1 MADGGYDSTMH
12 SPTDELLAYLERN
25 RATLQVAVESVP
37 ASQQQTRPAPD
48 RWSTAEVLE
57 HLAIVEKRI
66 AGRLSDAL
74 AAAKASAA
82 DRSND
87 IAPFDERFA
96 RVLRNRGRRV
106 TASEASQP
114 TGTLDAAAAWSKL
127 EAVRK
132 SVIDLIHQ
140 SDGLALAD
148 PLAPHPVFGA
158 LTFRQWVVFLGGH
171 DARHADQIR
180 EISEAVSQ

>member
-1 MADGGYDSTMH
+1 MH
-12 SPTDELLAYLERN
+12 SSTHDLLTYLERN
-25 RATLQVAVESVP
+25 RATLHAAVESVP
-37 ASQQQTRPAPD
+37 AEHRRARPAPD
-48 RWSTAEVLE
+48 RWSTAEILE
-57 HLAIVEKRI
+57 HLAIVENRI

-74 AAAKASAA
+74 SAATASAGA
-82 DRSND
+82 GDD

-96 RVLRNRGRRV
+96 RILLNRGRRV
-106 TASEASQP
+106 KASDASQP
-114 TGTLDAAAAWSKL
+114 SGTLDDGSAWSAL
-127 EAVRK
+127 EASRR

-140 SDGLALAD
+140 SDGLALTD

-180 EISEAVSQ
+180 EISAALAS